1 MSMNK
6 QRSNRRAV
14 VIGASSGMGAAIAI
28 QLHEEGYEL
37 VLADL
42 ALERLTKL
50 ASWLG
55 AEARAVDVASNA
67 AVRELAMRCNSGIDA
82 LVITAGLSASMAPFE
97 RILDV
102 NLGGTASILREF
114 SAVMTKRG
122 AAVCLSSIAGHV
134 PGPIDAPTDAALRDA
149 DSPALGQRVMSTLA
163 PEMRVTGMAY
173 ALSKYGVLRLVER
186 VGVDWGKRELR
197 VCSVSPGIIDTPMGR
212 LECDANRA
220 TADAA
225 LAAAP
230 ISRRGTAEEVAN
242 VVAFLCSSQARF
254 MTACD
259 VLVDGGWVGAMRA
272 TPGGDAFAGALIA
285 AREKSAAR

>member
-1 MSMNK
+1 MNQ
-6 QRSNRRAV
+6 QRSNGRVAV
-14 VIGASSGMGAAIAI
+14 VIGAGSGMGAAVAVR
-28 QLHEEGYEL
+28 LHEDGYRL

-42 ALERLTKL
+42 ALEGLQALSSR
-50 ASWLG
+50 LG
-55 AEARAVDVASNA
+55 AEAIAVDVTNDP
-67 AVRELAMRCNSGIDA
+67 AVRELVKRCGSGVDA

-97 RILDV
+97 RIMEV
-102 NLGGTASILREF
+102 NLGGTARVLNAF
-114 SAVMTKRG
+114 STVMNEAG
-122 AAVCLSSIAGHV
+122 AAVCFSSIAGHV

-149 DSPALGQRVMSTLA
+149 ASPALGQRVINTLA
-163 PEMRVTGMAY
+163 PELRVTGMAY

-186 VGVDWGKRELR
+186 VGVEWGKKGLR
-197 VCSVSPGIIDTPMGR
+197 ICSVSPGIIDTPMGR
-212 LECDANRA
+212 LESEANRA

-242 VVAFLCSSQARF
+242 VVAFLCSQQASF

-272 TPGGDAFAGALIA
+272 APGGAAFAGALTA
-285 AREKSAAR
+285 ARVKPAGN